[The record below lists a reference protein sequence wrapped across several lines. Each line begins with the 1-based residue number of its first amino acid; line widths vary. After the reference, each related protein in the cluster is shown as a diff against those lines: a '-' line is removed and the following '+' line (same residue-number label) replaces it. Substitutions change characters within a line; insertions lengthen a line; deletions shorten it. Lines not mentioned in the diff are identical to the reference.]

1 MKATWTPDEIA
12 LLRQHYRRM
21 PAEKLQ
27 ALLQRSAPAIR
38 AKANSLGL
46 SGDRHRPVSQIEWTD
61 DELALLGKVPDA
73 ELGKLKGVSLDVVRR
88 KRVSLNIPATV
99 PVVWHQWTDEEAA
112 QLGTMPDAS
121 LGKKLGRSLGAVRAQ
136 RLRLGIPAFAPHT
149 KWTPEMDALLG
160 KSSDKTVAH
169 KLNVSLDLV
178 RQRRS
183 RLGIPAHPES
193 QTAIHWPA
201 SILERLGAVKDSV
214 LAREAGIPART
225 ITRKRKQL
233 GIPRYRTSKKPRL
246 APASARP
253 EWRTVMDLSQPDFY
267 RAISAHHL
275 AATGQPL
282 TYAALSELCLWP
294 ASRLQEWL
302 TFGSNQQPM
311 ALPVRHHIWL
321 AVCHGI
327 TARDPS

>member
-46 SGDRHRPVSQIEWTD
+46 SGDRHRPASQIEWSD
-61 DELALLGKVPDA
+61 HELALLGKVSDA

-88 KRVSLNIPATV
+88 KRLRLNIPATV
-99 PVVWHQWTDEEAA
+99 PVVWYRWTDEEIA

-149 KWTPEMDALLG
+149 KWTPEMDAMLG
-160 KSSDKTVAH
+160 QSSDKTVAL

-193 QTAIHWPA
+193 QTAINWPA
-201 SILERLGAVKDSV
+201 SILERLGSVKDSV

-233 GIPRYRTSKKPRL
+233 GIPRYRTSKKPRPL
-246 APASARP
+246 PASVRP
-253 EWRTVMDLSQPDFY
+253 EWHTVMDLSQPDFY

-282 TYAALSELCLWP
+282 TYAALSKLCLWP

-302 TFGSNQQPM
+302 TSGSNQQPM
-311 ALPVRHHIWL
+311 ALPVRHHIWM

-327 TARDPS
+327 TARDLS